1 MLPPNEQE
9 YMRYQVAQNIKKL
22 QNQQQK
28 QKAPMSIKTKKEIKV
43 VKQLRKKLDENN
55 AIITK
60 TDKKFNIKSK

>member
-1 MLPPNEQE
+1 
-9 YMRYQVAQNIKKL
+9 
-22 QNQQQK
+22 
-28 QKAPMSIKTKKEIKV
+28 MSIKTKNEIKV